1 MQLVIEIKEY
11 FSFTE
16 IDQDLMTAISQLHAI
31 ELAGTLTS
39 KRGIRAIRGLYQRL
53 LSTGGS
59 LVVAKQKGQLVGVMS
74 FTPNHRAMASIST
87 LAIHPLSWIRVFS
100 SRRVAETIKEFV
112 DAVKVSQKLVVY
124 ENHMIYITTVFVSES
139 QKKTG
144 IASLLFERVNARSLD
159 LSVPVV
165 VDTRLANISARLFYE
180 KMGMQRI
187 AQTRLSVI
195 FQS

>member
-1 MQLVIEIKEY
+1 VIEIKEY

-39 KRGIRAIRGLYQRL
+39 KRGTKAIRGLYKRL

-74 FTPNHRAMASIST
+74 FTPNHKAMASIST
-87 LAIHPLSWIRVFS
+87 LAVHPLSWIRVFLS
-100 SRRVAETIKEFV
+100 STVAVTLKEIV
-112 DAVKVSQKLVVY
+112 DAVRVSRKLVVY

-144 IASLLFERVNARSLD
+144 IASLLFERVNAQSLD

>member
-1 MQLVIEIKEY
+1 VQLVIEIKEY

-16 IDQDLMTAISQLHAI
+16 IDQDLMTAISEMHAI

-39 KRGIRAIRGLYQRL
+39 KRGTRAIRGLYKRL
-53 LSTGGS
+53 LLTGGS

-74 FTPNHRAMASIST
+74 FTPNHKAMASIST
-87 LAIHPLSWIRVFS
+87 LAVHPLSWIRVFLS
-100 SRRVAETIKEFV
+100 STVAVTLKEIV
-112 DAVKVSQKLVVY
+112 DAVRVSRKLVVY

>member
-1 MQLVIEIKEY
+1 MIEIKEY

-39 KRGIRAIRGLYQRL
+39 KRGTKAIRGLYKRL

-74 FTPNHRAMASIST
+74 FTPNHKAMASIST
-87 LAIHPLSWIRVFS
+87 LAVHPLSWIRVFS
-100 SRRVAETIKEFV
+100 SRRVAGTIKDLV
-112 DAVKVSQKLVVY
+112 DAVKVSQKLLVY

-159 LSVPVV
+159 LIVPVV

>member
-1 MQLVIEIKEY
+1 MIEIKEY

-39 KRGIRAIRGLYQRL
+39 KRGKKAIRGLYKRL

-74 FTPNHRAMASIST
+74 FTPNHKAMASIST
-87 LAIHPLSWIRVFS
+87 LAVHPLSWIRVFS
-100 SRRVAETIKEFV
+100 SRRVAGTIKDLV
-112 DAVKVSQKLVVY
+112 DAVKVSQKLLVY

-159 LSVPVV
+159 LIVPVV

-195 FQS
+195 FQN

>member
-1 MQLVIEIKEY
+1 VQLVIEIKEY

-16 IDQDLMTAISQLHAI
+16 IDQDLMTAISEMHAI

-39 KRGIRAIRGLYQRL
+39 KRGTRAIRGLYKRL
-53 LSTGGS
+53 LLTGGS
-59 LVVAKQKGQLVGVMS
+59 LVVAKQKGHLVGVMS
-74 FTPNHRAMASIST
+74 FTPNHKAMASIST
-87 LAIHPLSWIRVFS
+87 LAVHPLSWIRVFLS
-100 SRRVAETIKEFV
+100 STVAVTLKEIV
-112 DAVKVSQKLVVY
+112 DALRVSRKLAFY

-187 AQTRLSVI
+187 DQTRLSVI

>member
-1 MQLVIEIKEY
+1 MIEIKEY

-39 KRGIRAIRGLYQRL
+39 KRGTKAIRGLYQRL

-74 FTPNHRAMASIST
+74 FTPNHKAMASIST
-87 LAIHPLSWIRVFS
+87 LAVHPLSWIRVFS
-100 SRRVAETIKEFV
+100 SRRVAGTIKDLV
-112 DAVKVSQKLVVY
+112 DAVKVSQKLLVY

>member
-1 MQLVIEIKEY
+1 MIEIKEY

-16 IDQDLMTAISQLHAI
+16 IDQDLMTAISELHAI
-31 ELAGTLTS
+31 ELSGTLTS
-39 KRGIRAIRGLYQRL
+39 KRGARAIRGLYKRL

-100 SRRVAETIKEFV
+100 NRKVAETVKDFV

-195 FQS
+195 FQN

>member
-11 FSFTE
+11 FTFTE
-16 IDQDLMTAISQLHAI
+16 IDQDLMTAISELHAI
-31 ELAGTLTS
+31 ELAGTLSS
-39 KRGIRAIRGLYQRL
+39 KRGTRAIRGLYKRL
-53 LSTGGS
+53 ISTGGS

-74 FTPNHRAMASIST
+74 FTPNHKAMASIST
-87 LAIHPLSWIRVFS
+87 LALHPLSWIRVFS
-100 SRRVAETIKEFV
+100 SRRVAEMIKELV
-112 DAVKVSQKLVVY
+112 DAVKVSQKLLVY

-195 FQS
+195 FKS

>member
-1 MQLVIEIKEY
+1 MIEIKEY

-39 KRGIRAIRGLYQRL
+39 KRGTKAIRGLYKRL

-74 FTPNHRAMASIST
+74 FTPNHKVMASIST
-87 LAIHPLSWIRVFS
+87 LAVHPLSWIRVFS
-100 SRRVAETIKEFV
+100 SRRVAETIKDLV

-124 ENHMIYITTVFVSES
+124 ENHMLYITTVFVSES

>member
-1 MQLVIEIKEY
+1 MIEIKEY

-16 IDQDLMTAISQLHAI
+16 IDQDLMTAISELHAI
-31 ELAGTLTS
+31 ELSGTLTS
-39 KRGIRAIRGLYQRL
+39 KRGARAIRGLYKRL

-74 FTPNHRAMASIST
+74 FTPNHKVMASIST
-87 LAIHPLSWIRVFS
+87 LAVHPLSWIRVFS
-100 SRRVAETIKEFV
+100 SRRVAETIKDLV

-124 ENHMIYITTVFVSES
+124 ENHMLYITTVFVSES

>member
-1 MQLVIEIKEY
+1 MIEIKEY

-39 KRGIRAIRGLYQRL
+39 KRGTKAIRGLYKRL

-74 FTPNHRAMASIST
+74 FTPNHKAMASIST

-100 SRRVAETIKEFV
+100 NRKVAETIKDFV

-144 IASLLFERVNARSLD
+144 IASLLFERVNARSVD

-195 FQS
+195 FQN

>member
-1 MQLVIEIKEY
+1 MIEIKEY

-39 KRGIRAIRGLYQRL
+39 KRGTKAIIGLYKRL

-74 FTPNHRAMASIST
+74 FTPNHKVMASIST
-87 LAIHPLSWIRVFS
+87 LAVHPLSWIRVFS
-100 SRRVAETIKEFV
+100 SRRVAGTIKDLV
-112 DAVKVSQKLVVY
+112 DAVKVSQKLLVY

-159 LSVPVV
+159 LIVPVV

>member
-1 MQLVIEIKEY
+1 MIEIKEY

-39 KRGIRAIRGLYQRL
+39 KRGTKAIRGLYKRL
-53 LSTGGS
+53 LSNGGS

-74 FTPNHRAMASIST
+74 FTPNHKAMASIST
-87 LAIHPLSWIRVFS
+87 LAVYPLSWIRVFS
-100 SRRVAETIKEFV
+100 SRRVAETIKDLV

>member
-1 MQLVIEIKEY
+1 MIEIKEY

-39 KRGIRAIRGLYQRL
+39 KRGTKAIRGLYKRL

-74 FTPNHRAMASIST
+74 FTPNHKAMASIST
-87 LAIHPLSWIRVFS
+87 LAVHPLSWIRVFS
-100 SRRVAETIKEFV
+100 SRRVAETIKDLV

-144 IASLLFERVNARSLD
+144 IASLLFEKVNARSLD

>member
-1 MQLVIEIKEY
+1 VQLVIEIKEY

-16 IDQDLMTAISQLHAI
+16 IDQDLMTAISEMHAI

-39 KRGIRAIRGLYQRL
+39 KRGTRAIRGLYKRL
-53 LSTGGS
+53 LLTGGS
-59 LVVAKQKGQLVGVMS
+59 LVVAIQKGQLVGVMS
-74 FTPNHRAMASIST
+74 FTPNHKAMASLST

-100 SRRVAETIKEFV
+100 SRRVTETLKEIV

-165 VDTRLANISARLFYE
+165 VDTRLTNNSAHLFYE

-187 AQTRLSVI
+187 DQTRLSVI

>member
-1 MQLVIEIKEY
+1 MIEIKEY

-16 IDQDLMTAISQLHAI
+16 IDQDLMTAISELHAI
-31 ELAGTLTS
+31 ELSGTLTS
-39 KRGIRAIRGLYQRL
+39 KRGARAIRGLYKRL

-74 FTPNHRAMASIST
+74 FTPNHKVMASIST
-87 LAIHPLSWIRVFS
+87 LAVHPLSWIRVFS
-100 SRRVAETIKEFV
+100 SRRVAETIKDLV
-112 DAVKVSQKLVVY
+112 DAVKVSQKLLVY

>member
-1 MQLVIEIKEY
+1 MIEIKEY

-39 KRGIRAIRGLYQRL
+39 KRGTKAIRGLYKRL

-74 FTPNHRAMASIST
+74 FTPNHKVMASISI
-87 LAIHPLSWIRVFS
+87 LAVHPLSWIRVFS
-100 SRRVAETIKEFV
+100 SRRVAETIKDLV

>member
-1 MQLVIEIKEY
+1 MIEIKEY

-31 ELAGTLTS
+31 ELSGTLTS
-39 KRGIRAIRGLYQRL
+39 KRGARAIRGLYKRL

-100 SRRVAETIKEFV
+100 NRKVAETIKDFV

-124 ENHMIYITTVFVSES
+124 ENHMLYITTVFVSES

>member
-1 MQLVIEIKEY
+1 MIEIKEY

-16 IDQDLMTAISQLHAI
+16 IDQDLMTAISEMHAI

-39 KRGIRAIRGLYQRL
+39 KRGTRAIRGLYKRL
-53 LSTGGS
+53 LLTGGS

-74 FTPNHRAMASIST
+74 FTPNHKAMASIST
-87 LAIHPLSWIRVFS
+87 LAVHPLSWIRVFLS
-100 SRRVAETIKEFV
+100 STVAVTLKEIV
-112 DAVKVSQKLVVY
+112 DAVRVSRKLVVY

-144 IASLLFERVNARSLD
+144 VASLLFERVNAQSLD

>member
-1 MQLVIEIKEY
+1 MIEIKEY

-31 ELAGTLTS
+31 ELSGTLTS
-39 KRGIRAIRGLYQRL
+39 KRGARAIRGLYKRL

-100 SRRVAETIKEFV
+100 NRKVAETIKDFV

-124 ENHMIYITTVFVSES
+124 ENHMLYITTVFVSES

-165 VDTRLANISARLFYE
+165 VDTRLANISARQFYE